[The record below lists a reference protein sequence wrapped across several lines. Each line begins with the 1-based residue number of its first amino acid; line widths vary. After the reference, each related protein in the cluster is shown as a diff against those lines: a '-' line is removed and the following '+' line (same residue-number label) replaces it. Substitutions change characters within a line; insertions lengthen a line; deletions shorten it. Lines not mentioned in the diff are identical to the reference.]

1 MRLSEKEKSA
11 IVQAVNGID
20 PNAKIYLFGSR
31 ADDTKR
37 GGDIDLLILSQTL
50 DRGDKRKIKFE
61 LYEAIGEQKIDI
73 LIAKDLTDPFVR
85 MARSGEFSSLNDTV
99 KNLKSVLTAAANALS
114 WLERSYLRCASI
126 GLKEEYSKGELD
138 LFENLTSRFAR
149 ASDILIHKVF
159 RALDAVE
166 LESGGTL
173 IDVVNRAH
181 KRELFDEVDEIREIK
196 DIRNEI
202 AHEYVQEDLVN
213 VFADVLRL
221 TPKLFEISQ
230 RTTRYAEKYL
240 NASS

>member
-1 MRLSEKEKSA
+1 M
-11 IVQAVNGID
+11 
-20 PNAKIYLFGSR
+20 
-31 ADDTKR
+31 
-37 GGDIDLLILSQTL
+37 
-50 DRGDKRKIKFE
+50 
-61 LYEAIGEQKIDI
+61 
-73 LIAKDLTDPFVR
+73 
-85 MARSGEFSSLNDTV
+85 
-99 KNLKSVLTAAANALS
+99 
-114 WLERSYLRCASI
+114 I
-126 GLKEEYSKGELD
+126 GLKEEYSEGELD

-202 AHEYVQEDLVN
+202 AHEYVQEDLAK

-221 TPKLFEISQ
+221 TPKLFEIFKQTS
-230 RTTRYAEKYL
+230 RYAEKYL
-240 NASS
+240 DMSV